1 MLIKTLVARSLLVS
15 HYELLR
21 QLSFLTIPMLSYF
34 LLYTPFCTTH
44 ITGVKGMSR
53 LLWLIGIEYLNANQH
68 IPTMGLV
75 GDEGEPFNF
84 YLSEIRRR
92 IERYGVEFVAV
103 AGHEM

>member
-1 MLIKTLVARSLLVS
+1 
-15 HYELLR
+15 
-21 QLSFLTIPMLSYF
+21 
-34 LLYTPFCTTH
+34 
-44 ITGVKGMSR
+44 MSR
-53 LLWLIGIEYLNANQH
+53 LLWLIGNEYLNANQH